1 MKDDM
6 KITINPSAGQ
16 PTLLPDQVADALIG
30 VSFRGELKPGD
41 RIPEEKFAVRLKVS
55 RVPLREAFKQ
65 LELLGIV
72 RREPNRGNFV
82 AGASWDEIADIM
94 SVRNVLEGMAV
105 ERASLKG
112 LPEDFSRMQTK
123 VDEMKRSVQHQE
135 LTQLVLADIAFH
147 QALWEASKSQVLMRQ
162 LTSLLMP
169 YFVYMVRVGYVAVKD
184 MAESVIDSHQTL
196 LNLISSHNPNQARGY
211 LMDMNFSYLERL
223 NGLVAHNGG

>member
-1 MKDDM
+1 ML
-6 KITINPSAGQ
+6 AAQ
-16 PTLLPDQVADALIG
+16 PTLLPDQVADALIS
-30 VSFRGELKPGD
+30 VIFRGELNPGD

-112 LPEDFSRMQTK
+112 LPEDFSIMQTK
-123 VDEMKRSVQHQE
+123 VDEMKRFAQHQD

-147 QALWEASKSQVLMRQ
+147 QALWEASKSRVLKRQ
-162 LTSLLMP
+162 LTALLMP
-169 YFVYMVRVGYVAVKD
+169 YFVYIVRVGYAAEKD
-184 MAESVIDSHQTL
+184 MAESVVDSHQTL
-196 LNLISSHNPNQARGY
+196 LNLISSRNPNQARGY
-211 LMDMNFSYLERL
+211 LMDMTLSYLTRL
-223 NGLVAHNGG
+223 NGFVAQSGGQAAG

>member
-6 KITINPSAGQ
+6 KLTINPSAGQ

-30 VSFRGELKPGD
+30 VIFRGEKPGD

-55 RVPLREAFKQ
+55 RVPLREAFRQ

-82 AGASWDEIADIM
+82 AGASWDKIADIM
-94 SVRNVLEGMAV
+94 SVRNVLEGTAV

-112 LPEDFSRMQTK
+112 LPEDFSRNA
-123 VDEMKRSVQHQE
+123 DESGRDEAVCSAPGADAARPCRHRLSSSSLGGFQE
-135 LTQLVLADIAFH
+135 PGPEATIDFFAD
-147 QALWEASKSQVLMRQ
+147 ALFRLYGACGLCGCKGHGRIRDRLH
-162 LTSLLMP
+162 P
-169 YFVYMVRVGYVAVKD
+169 
-184 MAESVIDSHQTL
+184 TL

-223 NGLVAHNGG
+223 NGLVAHNGS

>member
-1 MKDDM
+1 MGALLVDTTFQIVYTNDM
-6 KITINPSAGQ
+6 NLSTPAGQ

-30 VSFRGELKPGD
+30 VIFRGELNPGD

-112 LPEDFSRMQTK
+112 LPEDFAKMQTK
-123 VDEMKRSVQHQE
+123 VDEMKRFCSAHG
-135 LTQLVLADIAFH
+135 TCKP
-147 QALWEASKSQVLMRQ
+147 ASGCSESGPGRDVAAQ
-162 LTSLLMP
+162 P
-169 YFVYMVRVGYVAVKD
+169 VAV
-184 MAESVIDSHQTL
+184 TL
-196 LNLISSHNPNQARGY
+196 LLGRIYVSG
-211 LMDMNFSYLERL
+211 
-223 NGLVAHNGG
+223 